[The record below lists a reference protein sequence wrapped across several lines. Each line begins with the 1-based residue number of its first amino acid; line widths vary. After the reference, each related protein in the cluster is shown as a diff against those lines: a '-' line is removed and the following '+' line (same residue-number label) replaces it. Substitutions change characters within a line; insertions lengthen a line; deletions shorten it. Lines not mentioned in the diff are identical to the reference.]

1 MFSLF
6 GGNKKSSSSKKDKN
20 GAGKDRPS
28 SGVIRQVSSS
38 SSKRPSSSNMIE
50 GLGKARSL
58 QDYQKRMSVKQ
69 LESVMMTETYFDVN
83 ESSKREQY
91 QQFEVTKVSLPSEG
105 KLKVPI
111 AMGVLDSSNSS
122 RPQIDAML
130 IDEELLYLD
139 EAEADRVYLALK
151 EKSQRRRKQEA
162 RENRLSNQMMIDD
175 SYIDEE
181 HFSSR

>member
-1 MFSLF
+1 
-6 GGNKKSSSSKKDKN
+6 
-20 GAGKDRPS
+20 
-28 SGVIRQVSSS
+28 
-38 SSKRPSSSNMIE
+38 
-50 GLGKARSL
+50 
-58 QDYQKRMSVKQ
+58 
-69 LESVMMTETYFDVN
+69 
-83 ESSKREQY
+83 
-91 QQFEVTKVSLPSEG
+91 
-105 KLKVPI
+105 
-111 AMGVLDSSNSS
+111 
-122 RPQIDAML
+122 ML